1 MKLVSKC
8 DIDCRKGKGHGGRK
22 KRLPQTQFH
31 WSLPIFVVK
40 RIEFLV
46 LKISSRNVMTGKVLS
61 IREHLVGN

>member
-22 KRLPQTQFH
+22 KRLPH
-31 WSLPIFVVK
+31 WSLPIFVDK

-46 LKISSRNVMTGKVLS
+46 LKISSKNVISGKVLS
-61 IREHLVGN
+61 IKLALLKNI